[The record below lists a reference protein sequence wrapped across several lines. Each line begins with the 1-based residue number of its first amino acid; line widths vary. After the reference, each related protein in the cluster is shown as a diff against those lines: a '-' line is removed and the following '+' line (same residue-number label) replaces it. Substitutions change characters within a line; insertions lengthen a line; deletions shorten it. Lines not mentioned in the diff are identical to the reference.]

1 MAYIDGKKTHSPT
14 KRRSCQLIRVTIE
27 ICVFLECQEIISG
40 AGFRNFKHY
49 VPISVNLVFN
59 GKRSETSSPIDAGNT
74 FDIIYIAKEELYDN
88 QKQKIQRAIDQYL
101 EPNLSLNFIKTQD
114 IKRSKSGKL
123 KQFMSEVSH

>member
-1 MAYIDGKKTHSPT
+1 MSSDPVTGKPILQRLTGRTNEFAHLPSGKIVPALTFYYITKTAIE
-14 KRRSCQLIRVTIE
+14 KEGDIKELIVKQVR
-27 ICVFLECQEIISG
+27 
-40 AGFRNFKHY
+40 K
-49 VPISVNLVFN
+49 
-59 GKRSETSSPIDAGNT
+59 NT